1 MVEDNQVVNAFVNE
15 GAKRAFGPTLHV
27 EGDYLFFDGWWQ
39 TAIRITHQTFAI
51 RSEEPP
57 DRTDVAEQ
65 VGAALAARGLQD
77 LGTDF
82 PIVGAI
88 TYSEIALP
96 PVNWSVWAPDAAVGT
111 AELNERAGRD
121 AFLGDE
127 TSPIP
132 QDMDYGAELGGAR
145 RLSGLP
151 PSLVL
156 ALGVGPATIDDLAV
170 ALPDCRFESRALEAV
185 SPDIC
190 GSLLPTLMLI
200 NATTQGGRE
209 FIMEMRAA
217 ACGRVVPVVALT
229 ADEGVPLGADIAV
242 DPNTPPL
249 SWVERIR
256 ALLP

>member
-1 MVEDNQVVNAFVNE
+1 MEDSQVVEAFVNE

-39 TAIRITHQTFAI
+39 AAIRISPHTFAI
-51 RSEEPP
+51 RSEDPP
-57 DRTDVAEQ
+57 EETDFAERVA
-65 VGAALAARGLQD
+65 AALAARGLQD
-77 LGTDF
+77 VGTDF
-82 PIVGAI
+82 PIIGAI

-96 PVNWSVWAPDAAVGT
+96 PVVWSVWAPDAETGG

-127 TSPIP
+127 TSPVP
-132 QDMDYGAELGGAR
+132 VEADYSAELGGAR

-156 ALGVGPATIDDLAV
+156 ALGVESATTQDLAAV
-170 ALPDCRFESRALEAV
+170 LPECRFESRALEAV
-185 SPDIC
+185 TPDVC
-190 GSLLPTLMLI
+190 GSLLPTLMLVD
-200 NATTQGGRE
+200 ATAQTGRE

-217 ACGRVVPVVALT
+217 ACGRVIPVVALT
-229 ADEGVPLGADIAV
+229 PDGAVPLGADIAV
-242 DPNTPPL
+242 DPATPPL
-249 SWVERIR
+249 TWVQRIR

>member
-1 MVEDNQVVNAFVNE
+1 MEDSQVVEAFVNE

-27 EGDYLFFDGWWQ
+27 EGDYQFFDGWWQ
-39 TAIRITHQTFAI
+39 AAIRITQQTFAI

-57 DRTDVAEQ
+57 DETDVAEQ
-65 VGAALAARGLQD
+65 VGTALAARGLQD

-82 PIVGAI
+82 PIIGAI

-96 PVNWSVWAPDAAVGT
+96 PVVWTVWAPDAEIGG

-127 TSPIP
+127 TSPVP
-132 QDMDYGAELGGAR
+132 TDADYSAELGGAR

-156 ALGVGPATIDDLAV
+156 ALGVDAATTQDLAAV
-170 ALPDCRFESRALEAV
+170 LPECRFESRALEAV
-185 SPDIC
+185 TPDVC
-190 GSLLPTLMLI
+190 GSLLPTLILVD
-200 NATTQGGRE
+200 ATAQTARE

-217 ACGRVVPVVALT
+217 ACGRVIPVVALT
-229 ADEGVPLGADIAV
+229 PDEVPLGADIAV
-242 DPNTPPL
+242 DPATPPL
-249 SWVERIR
+249 TWVQRIR

>member
-1 MVEDNQVVNAFVNE
+1 MEDSQVVEAFVNE

-27 EGDYLFFDGWWQ
+27 EGDYLFLDGWWQ
-39 TAIRITHQTFAI
+39 AAIRISPRTFAV

-57 DRTDVAEQ
+57 EETDLAEQ
-65 VGAALAARGLQD
+65 MGTALTARGLQD
-77 LGTDF
+77 VGTDF
-82 PIVGAI
+82 PIIGAI

-96 PVNWSVWAPDAAVGT
+96 PVVWSVWAPDEETAG

-127 TSPIP
+127 TSPVP
-132 QDMDYGAELGGAR
+132 TDMDYGAELGGAR

-156 ALGVGPATIDDLAV
+156 ALGVDAATTQDLAAV
-170 ALPDCRFESRALEAV
+170 LPECRFEARALEEV
-185 SPDIC
+185 TPDVC
-190 GSLLPTLMLI
+190 GSLLPTLILVDA
-200 NATTQGGRE
+200 NSATARE

-217 ACGRVVPVVALT
+217 ACGRVIPVVALT
-229 ADEGVPLGADIAV
+229 PEEVPLGADIAV
-242 DPNTPPL
+242 DPATPPL
-249 SWVERIR
+249 TWVQRIR

>member
-1 MVEDNQVVNAFVNE
+1 MEDHEVVDAFINE

-39 TAIRITHQTFAI
+39 SAIRISHQTFAI
-51 RSEEPP
+51 RDEEPP
-57 DRTDVAEQ
+57 DETDVAAR
-65 VGAALAARGLQD
+65 VGAALAARGLQE
-77 LGTDF
+77 LGTHF
-82 PIVGAI
+82 PILGAI

-96 PVNWSVWAPDAAVGT
+96 PVAWSVWAPDEETGA
-111 AELNERAGRD
+111 AELNQRAGRD

-127 TSPIP
+127 TSPVP
-132 QDMDYGAELGGAR
+132 VDVDYGAELGGAR

-156 ALGVGPATIDDLAV
+156 TLGVDPATTENLAAV
-170 ALPDCRFESRALEAV
+170 LPECRFESRALEAV
-185 SPDIC
+185 TPDVC
-190 GSLLPTLMLI
+190 GSLLPTLMLVD
-200 NATTQGGRE
+200 ATEESGRN

-229 ADEGVPLGADIAV
+229 GDESVPLGADTAV
-242 DPNTPPL
+242 DPETPPL
-249 SWVERIR
+249 TWVQKIR

>member
-1 MVEDNQVVNAFVNE
+1 MEDHQVVEAFVNE

-39 TAIRITHQTFAI
+39 SAIRISHQTFAI
-51 RSEEPP
+51 RNEEPP
-57 DRTDVAEQ
+57 DETDVADRL
-65 VGAALAARGLQD
+65 GTALAARGLRD

-82 PIVGAI
+82 PIIGAI

-96 PVNWSVWAPDAAVGT
+96 PVAWSVWAPDAETGA

-156 ALGVGPATIDDLAV
+156 ALGVDRGTIDDLGE

-185 SPDIC
+185 TPDVC

-200 NATTQGGRE
+200 DATAEQGRN

-217 ACGRVVPVVALT
+217 ACGRVVPVVAL
-229 ADEGVPLGADIAV
+229 APGAVVPLGADAAV
-242 DPNTPPL
+242 DPDTPPP
-249 SWVERIR
+249 SWVEKIR
-256 ALLP
+256 GLLP